1 MGSNIEVNDT
11 LNLTK
16 EQGFPSAVLDRVKH
30 MKTPITAESV
40 KDVIFKFCK
49 EDARLFHLD
58 PVRVFLVENIDG
70 KWLIWGHAL
79 IQSQEVRKV
88 NPGAD
93 WKAGQWETSGTFV
106 IDKIYDPEF
115 QKFATTNQCP
125 PGKSFF

>member
-16 EQGFPSAVLDRVKH
+16 EQGFPSDVLNRAKHEKQPVTIDDVKG
-30 MKTPITAESV
+30 KTFS
-40 KDVIFKFCK
+40 FCK

-79 IQSQEVRKV
+79 IQSQELRKR
-88 NPGAD
+88 NAGAD
-93 WKAGQWETSGTFV
+93 WTPGSWETAGTFV

-115 QKFATTNQCP
+115 QKLATMNQCP
-125 PGKSFF
+125 PGKSCF